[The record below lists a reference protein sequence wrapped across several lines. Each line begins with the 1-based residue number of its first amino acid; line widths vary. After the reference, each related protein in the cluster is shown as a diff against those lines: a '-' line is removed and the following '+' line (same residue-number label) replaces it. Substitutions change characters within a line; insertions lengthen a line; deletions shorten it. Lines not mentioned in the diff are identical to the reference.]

1 MSGVR
6 RGIVLP
12 VVLAAILALGLLSSL
27 ALFDA
32 VLEWRVAGLAEDQV
46 LARAAVLEGIDAVA
60 VPPDL
65 AVLCGRPPLAVQSSA
80 GTAASGGRFR
90 VVWQHLGG
98 GLVRAEVEGMGR
110 IGARSRLIA
119 LVVPDTSERVSGL
132 LRCPMARRLIPAG
145 PRWLESHPE
154 G

>member
-1 MSGVR
+1 M
-6 RGIVLP
+6 LP

-46 LARAAVLEGIDAVA
+46 LARAAVLEGVDAVGE
-60 VPPDL
+60 PPDL
-65 AVLCGRPPLAVQSSA
+65 PVLCGLPPLAVQETS
-80 GTAASGGRFR
+80 GTAVSGGRFQI
-90 VVWQHLGG
+90 VWQHLGD
-98 GLVRAEVEGMGR
+98 GLVRSEVEGMGR
-110 IGARSRLIA
+110 MGTRSRVIA
-119 LVVPDTSERVSGL
+119 LVAPDTLERVSGL